1 MNGVQLRG
9 DRIWVRTRRGTTRR
23 FVVVQSVDCRR
34 TASILNTSGLLGSMK
49 ITSNTKQQAGQGKI
63 AESRTARLTGGK
75 VVVERLGR
83 SLHHFGTLL
92 KEYESTAG

>member
-1 MNGVQLRG
+1 
-9 DRIWVRTRRGTTRR
+9 
-23 FVVVQSVDCRR
+23 
-34 TASILNTSGLLGSMK
+34 MK